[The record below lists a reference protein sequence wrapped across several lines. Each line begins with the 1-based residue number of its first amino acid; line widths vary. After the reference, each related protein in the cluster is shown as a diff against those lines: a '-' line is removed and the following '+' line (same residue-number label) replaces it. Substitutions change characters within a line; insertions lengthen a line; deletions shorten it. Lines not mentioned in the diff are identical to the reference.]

1 MFMRNRKG
9 QSTAEYA
16 IVIGLVIAA
25 AVAMQVYVKRGIQG
39 KVKDATD
46 FVDADA
52 GSVVGTTSQYEPYYL
67 KSEMDSQR
75 DAENKESVSKGGSVS
90 RQIVGNEYSSRTGVQ
105 KTTEA
110 EDQTP

>member
-1 MFMRNRKG
+1 MLIRMRKA

-46 FVDADA
+46 YVDSDA
-52 GSVVGTTSQYEPYYL
+52 SGVLGKTSQYEPYYMG
-67 KSEMDSQR
+67 SEMQAGRQAQS
-75 DAENKESVSKGGSVS
+75 KETTEEGGAVTRTEDETST
-90 RQIVGNEYSSRTGVQ
+90 RTGTQ
-105 KTTEA
+105 TIGA
-110 EDQTP
+110 AQDQ